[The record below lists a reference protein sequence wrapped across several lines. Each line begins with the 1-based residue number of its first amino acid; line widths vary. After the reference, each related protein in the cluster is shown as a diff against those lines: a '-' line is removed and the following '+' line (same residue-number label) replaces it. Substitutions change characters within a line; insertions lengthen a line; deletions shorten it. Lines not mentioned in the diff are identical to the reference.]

1 MIYLT
6 FYFIGNTYQTDQQ
19 DISSEKMQ
27 VISRQKVS
35 EENIQPTRSSLA
47 NQTPLNFE
55 FMQQTS
61 SSHEDIDLQE
71 SKTEIIDTGKKI
83 YV

>member
-1 MIYLT
+1 
-6 FYFIGNTYQTDQQ
+6 
-19 DISSEKMQ
+19 MQ
-27 VISRQKVS
+27 VILSQKVS
-35 EENIQPTRSSLA
+35 EEDIQPSRSSLA

-61 SSHEDIDLQE
+61 SSHENTDLQE

-83 YV
+83 